1 MVVKRILAQTE
12 TLLDQVAAR
21 SIEMQTTTPRAIIRG
36 FISLL
41 MIVILTP
48 TATAKARKLYPV
60 DEGAKDA
67 SFKAFRTKLIEAV
80 KQRNTRFVLSV
91 LHPKVQ
97 LSFGGKSGPKDFLEM
112 WKPDSPDS
120 ELWSELSTVL
130 SLGGTFSKSEGKR
143 VFWAPYTFSA
153 FPDDLDG
160 YEYAS
165 IVGENVR
172 VRSQPSTTA
181 SIVTNL
187 SYDIVKAT
195 FPVSDD
201 IREGDVPGWVR
212 VVVPDG
218 KSGYV
223 ASRYIRSPIDYR
235 LGVGRIRGKW
245 LITYFIAGD

>member
-1 MVVKRILAQTE
+1 MQP
-12 TLLDQVAAR
+12 AA
-21 SIEMQTTTPRAIIRG
+21 IRAILQG

-48 TATAKARKLYPV
+48 TATAETRKLYPV

-67 SFKAFRTKLIEAV
+67 SFKAFRNKLIEAV

-91 LHPKVQ
+91 LHPRVQ
-97 LSFGGKSGPKDFLEM
+97 LSFGGHAGQKDFLEM
-112 WKPDSPDS
+112 WKPDSSDS
-120 ELWSELSTVL
+120 RLWNELSTVL

-172 VRSQPSTTA
+172 VRSQPNTTA

-195 FPVSDD
+195 FPVSDNS
-201 IREGDVPGWVR
+201 REGDVPGWVR

-218 KSGYV
+218 RNGYV

-235 LGVGRIRGKW
+235 LGVERIRGKW